1 MTPLELRLPNLT
13 EGEPEAQLRQL
24 RSYLYQLT
32 EQLQLALGSREEAAV
47 TPDTQKLLREAVAL
61 SAKRG
66 DGRYAGLEALEGPWR
81 QQAGTAEALEARLAL
96 LEGKPEPPELP
107 AGALCREG
115 TAGMQVQ
122 QTDTVRFLPLP
133 PFVQTP
139 DGHWQIQ

>member
-81 QQAGTAEALEARLAL
+81 KLQSALDALQAQLALPEKPVPPDLPAETLCRAGTVGIQIQQA
-96 LEGKPEPPELP
+96 
-107 AGALCREG
+107 
-115 TAGMQVQ
+115 
-122 QTDTVRFLPLP
+122 DTVRFLPLP